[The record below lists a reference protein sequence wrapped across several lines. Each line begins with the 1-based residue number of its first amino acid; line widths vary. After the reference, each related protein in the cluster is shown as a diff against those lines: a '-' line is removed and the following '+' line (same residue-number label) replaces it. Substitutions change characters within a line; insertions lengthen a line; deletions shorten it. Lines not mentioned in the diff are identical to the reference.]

1 MEHLVVVIAVE
12 NATINVGRRMM
23 ETLVAMVEKIAAN
36 NNGLIEMVTIPAVTV
51 EKEKGAVVGNK
62 DSSKEEN
69 INIKTVNSRN
79 NEVKNLEILKIVSL
93 LGMILM
99 ID

>member
-1 MEHLVVVIAVE
+1 MVVIAVE
-12 NATINVGRRMM
+12 NATINVGRKIM

-36 NNGLIEMVTIPAVTV
+36 NNGRIEMVTIPAVKV
-51 EKEKGAVVGNK
+51 RKEKVAVVGNK

-69 INIKTVNSRN
+69 TNIRTVNSSN
-79 NEVKNLEILKIVSL
+79 NGVKNLEILKIVSL